1 MSTKEISGR
10 ERAVG
15 RVILDLSMSLDGFAA
30 GPNADVDNPL
40 GDGGDRLHHW
50 MYAGATDVGRRIEKE
65 IFADAGAI
73 VMGRRTFDVGKPHWD
88 PDPQTFRGLP
98 VFVLTHR
105 AQEPVADPE
114 GSTFTF
120 VTGGVEAALEQAQ
133 AAAGN
138 RDVVLGGG
146 PGIDRQFVQAGLLDE
161 LRIHLV
167 HLLLGA
173 GERLFVS
180 DRQEAVD
187 LQATRLVEDVGV
199 THFRFGP
206 VARSHGGVREPR
218 RLRDF
223 GVRRSRRHHR

>member
-1 MSTKEISGR
+1 
-10 ERAVG
+10 
-15 RVILDLSMSLDGFAA
+15 VILDLSVSLDGFAA
-30 GPNADVDNPL
+30 GRSVELDNPL
-40 GDGGDRLHHW
+40 GDGGDRLHDW
-50 MYAGATDVGRRIEKE
+50 MFARATDVGRRIERE
-65 IFADAGAI
+65 VFAGAGAI

-88 PDPQTFRGLP
+88 PDPKTFRRLP

-105 AQEPVADPE
+105 PQDPIADPG

-120 VTGGVEAALEQAQ
+120 VTGGVEDALEQAQ

-146 PGIDRQFVQAGLLDE
+146 PSIGRQFLQAGLLDE

-173 GERLFVS
+173 GERLFDLHRREV
-180 DRQEAVD
+180 VD

-199 THFRFGP
+199 THFRFAP
-206 VARSHGGVREPR
+206 VATAAR
-218 RLRDF
+218 R
-223 GVRRSRRHHR
+223 